1 METIKDYEAMVYIL
15 EHKKR
20 DRWTFFVRVS
30 YSSIGKIIENKIIGE
45 IVHVKEKIIKKQIN
59 KEIEKPEN
67 KKNVKSN
74 GKNENNK
81 VKNFEEK
88 IKSIEFDEDNDEDD

>member
-1 METIKDYEAMVYIL
+1 MRSWSPIGCHQNDERRTKEPLCYIQSSSL
-15 EHKKR
+15 DGKK
-20 DRWTFFVRVS
+20 FFK
-30 YSSIGKIIENKIIGE
+30 KI
-45 IVHVKEKIIKKQIN
+45 KEKIIKKQIN